1 MVSKKVWE
9 PCSDF
14 SFQIPFVAFCAE
26 LGTQLSPPSIGHAYL
41 FARTHTDTATILD
54 PRHSGRQ
61 SNNQSACF
69 AYYAL
74 ACALR
79 CASLGP
85 IVRSLSQR

>member
-41 FARTHTDTATILD
+41 FARTDTATILD
-54 PRHSGRQ
+54 PRHTG
-61 SNNQSACF
+61 
-69 AYYAL
+69 
-74 ACALR
+74 
-79 CASLGP
+79 
-85 IVRSLSQR
+85 